1 MDKEL
6 EPIFESGY
14 SEADLDKNANIVSDK
29 TQNQVKAV
37 NIFDPKQ
44 IKKKEDEEK

>member
-1 MDKEL
+1 MDKER
-6 EPIFESGY
+6 EPIFESGF
-14 SEADLDKNANIVSDK
+14 SEEELDKQANKITD
-29 TQNQVKAV
+29 TNQVKAV